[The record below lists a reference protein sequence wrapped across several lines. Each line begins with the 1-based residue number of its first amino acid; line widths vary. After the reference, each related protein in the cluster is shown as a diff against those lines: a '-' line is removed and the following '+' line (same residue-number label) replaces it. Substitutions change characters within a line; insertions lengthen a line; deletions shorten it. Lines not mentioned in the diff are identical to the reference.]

1 MSGNLEKEND
11 NKFFT
16 SQQAFKKNFSS
27 SSIFNLF
34 ANQANKSNNQVLNNN
49 STSASTKSTNF
60 GLKSSSINNNNNNNN
75 LSNNDYNFTEDLMQL
90 FSVVNIRIQKGRIF
104 AGNASLPSTLAI
116 KLSNSK
122 MELVTEKSQ
131 SKVDDYC
138 FILKGEINKLEISLI
153 PNKKNNFHDNY
164 INMEKKIE
172 NRVLIFRSVATDFKY
187 VQDVPSILT
196 FDRRYLQKTETG
208 ELIQNEKEPQWSLLL
223 NCNKHTIINYGPWY
237 DRQREALWKF
247 FFPPNYEK
255 LEPQPEPTLNERRQ
269 TSKFDFMIYLKDPN
283 SEINIPYAA
292 NNFKFPD
299 NFDFNMKNDFK
310 KYLYPVEKKLT
321 FKCRSE
327 SYLECSIPWLTR
339 QFGYKTTIKGKLNN
353 VLTNTNMSFKELI
366 NADSVKFDID
376 INYPLD
382 WNDMQ
387 TWNFDIEFF
396 RSTIFIVYY
405 HKNFFQDLINDWS
418 SRVMADM
425 RTFVPY
431 VYNFNIKANDIEV
444 VLPCNEHN
452 WIDVHQLENN
462 TFFEIQA
469 SRADLKIGFPF
480 KEFLPQKTNIELDIK
495 VHDACARFIVPPFN
509 NNLILLKMLR
519 KNINYVSNQNK
530 CHNKFESKKW
540 SRFNQIDRDT
550 NTQLNNSKQINDDG
564 EKLMNNNSNNNNNK
578 KQAKSSNKNSNQLNK
593 KKTNSNNKPGQKYNK
608 SNSTS
613 SDYTSSSHFQE
624 NWFECWQTNYVSVVL
639 NFDYHPCSIL
649 DWQKLD
655 LPSVHYY
662 LSLNSPKFNCE
673 IFEPD
678 VIDLKIEIGPSN
690 VMLYGTFLKCLWFIK
705 EGYFSWDQFYTDIID
720 LNDLN
725 NLNSKYDKLKNEY
738 NVSKQYYDVPLQL
751 LACNQKDPRNFRPLS
766 VNLSLAIHNITGHL
780 VLDTNNNVPFP
791 IGFADRLALELEKT
805 YNETKLQ
812 LYVDPINIFVEDLL
826 QRSYDQNLSQGHLC
840 LSSIQVRGHAMFSD
854 ESRLKT
860 DTLEYAWLLE
870 ILMGDLTGSI
880 TPVQTEQVIHGVETL
895 ITLMFEN
902 EYKLQNVFQ
911 NRIDP
916 GLPFKYEITRFS
928 LDLIDIYLV
937 ESGTALNFNLHP
949 VRLSICNSHTDD
961 YAKGLSA
968 CISEFKLILYLNELS
983 RNNAENQHFSPTSQS
998 NDYSKLARDSFNK
1011 ERYSNYSSSTI
1022 SLSSLGSSATSYSI
1036 SSSTNTYRANS
1047 DDSNTSLGK
1056 DDLFKSNNID
1066 ETLSDNMATLT
1077 RDNVDKVHSNYKLP
1091 DSNEFNYWFEC
1102 SSFSSGKIV
1111 FDLALDKGNPEEQL
1125 EFLRMHDLKTKRL
1138 YFLWSENEIFN
1149 KSNEKIIQTFT
1160 QNGVIKRRCGCYG
1173 GCSYYSVFDRNCQV
1187 GDFFDLSSSITRSNP
1202 NYGDSLFSPGKHIL
1216 LSQEIMLEK
1225 YEIQY
1230 YSTRKDID
1238 ITENLTCMK
1247 NFSNELL
1254 DPLKLSISDEE
1265 SSNINKLLDDNVS
1278 IKSLASTSK
1287 FIVENLSQLSS
1298 DKTNSYNSVTKEKE
1312 SIQQKN
1318 NFSSQ
1323 KSSTISLYSLN
1334 QPNTNEEDFFTADE
1348 QDEID
1353 SNNGESVKRK
1363 KSNENDKN
1371 SKRSIDLQSSFEN
1384 KLDSSTNYFEQ
1395 DDSKNETLK
1404 INNNN
1409 NHFNESKNYINEDVH
1424 MENKMAL
1431 NFDIQRP
1438 ILDSS
1443 LPKYCYLKYLSRAS
1457 VSNWNKS
1464 NIYPYFHDY
1473 KDKNIF
1479 FTYRQKG
1486 IDFSQVNTKSKNSNT
1501 DPSQKA
1507 ESNNYD
1513 LDLQVNCR
1521 ANLEFSTF
1529 EFYITPLALTAL
1541 GRFTKALHSY
1551 QISPNSLITELQT
1564 KAQAHCANP
1573 SIIEAISKT
1582 QVSLK
1587 IPQIRLFSLQ
1597 CGLAEGDKI
1606 CDAFVNTLANP
1617 DDFIT
1622 LSIFSIAIYNIQTQ
1636 LIDSLS
1642 KTATIFQIDKI
1653 DSQFCRLF
1661 NSPSNEF
1668 SNIKLSCIPE
1678 EYSNT
1683 SIKCFKEDKASN
1695 NLKSLIMYESVFDQI
1710 SIKAIKKTN
1719 EKIETSKVNT
1729 ETDDG
1734 SKNLSK
1740 IFDKNETLNKD
1751 LPNGKKIDI
1760 NQKRDIDK
1768 FSLFEFDIAKI
1779 WFSFPEPP
1787 TSPKGKR
1794 KIPYTRHDWNLLSS
1808 VSPAV
1813 TSWLCASK
1821 YTLNPLKEFI
1831 MYRNDLKI
1839 KNMAALI
1846 IGSLK
1851 NKEELDEKI
1860 DMENQFEKFFN
1871 FTNSNEA
1878 NLSTRL
1884 KNKIGSNKSSNL
1896 NQTTTAFQ
1904 RNLLKNSYFS
1914 KSDINSYGQKFLQ
1927 LYLKKSSLAY
1937 HCDPNCRL
1945 TNVMRNYLYYF
1956 EDEFN
1961 ADLASETLPE
1971 IKYLKR
1977 GINEVLNSW
1986 TSSIMSY
1993 IGDFNHQP
2001 TANSYLKSSAL
2012 NNQINENMN
2021 FNHEVNMGKTGENF
2035 KFFTEIRE
2043 TKAASVSNLDLNVD
2057 YKSKLDI
2064 ENETSET
2071 KLVNP
2076 SNNIGLKNP
2085 VYDANQKANNLYLN
2099 AEPPLL
2105 KSNNPSLDESLE
2117 ANNSTFSNNNDET
2130 NRLDATETSRA
2141 GLDKT
2146 SFMFNQDKLLNDDVI
2161 DKALHSGHV
2170 GPQLRNTSKI
2180 FKPILNFI
2188 GIDAPSGTIMDNLF
2202 KEFGSLLFGN
2212 LNIKSVDI
2220 NILGKKLKNSDNFS
2234 NNYEKV
2240 ITTILSF
2247 DELLVSI
2254 NVRQV
2259 MPKELSSSI
2268 NTNKISNTNKTS
2280 NKNQETS
2287 HLSMM
2292 NPVYQANSET
2302 NDLMKSSNQLIN
2314 SPKYYTKIDAG
2325 IQLNNLTQE
2334 VNMPLLRLI
2343 HQLYSIVADAIEYDK
2358 EQNKVIDKI
2367 NTNNIETNQQIFNE
2381 VEKNNT
2387 KTIKFVNRDCWR
2399 YMNQILEL
2407 RDYVPEPKY
2416 VETNEIGRKNSQKT
2430 YQKYVHI
2437 TKDTFFR
2444 EKSLIS
2450 IFGWIY
2456 VRRIN
2461 SKAGLGTLA
2470 FSGEMNNVQ
2479 ISALLD
2485 RKIGSSSKTQYEGSL
2500 NMRMDS
2506 TLGKLIENDSR
2517 QNVVQLFVGKSHL
2530 FGYFKNFN
2538 INNLISSFIHVGQI
2552 YIDIPLRPMVVHGVV
2567 YRESK
2572 VIEQNILPEIKNF
2585 VIFEN
2590 QDELSSNLDKKD
2602 GNINQ
2607 NKIDTESP
2615 IKISAEK
2622 TDYVDNKKN
2631 LLTPTV
2637 ASNNLNSNTIKMKKR
2652 GSFINNK
2659 SKKRVQQHEVK
2670 LDQDN
2675 LINKF
2680 TFQLK
2685 SKLDGFEIRAKLLEN
2700 PCLKA
2705 AYLVNNIEC
2714 NAVIKNE
2721 KSKIF
2726 CFLNSH
2732 CLSFQCDDD
2741 METMNIKTNSQ
2752 NDEFLSN
2759 YKQDEQNNFNGMMSM
2774 KPLEERT
2781 NFFLPSI
2788 SLNGSHLSKHI
2799 QLDNNVNNSSN
2810 NSKNINRKLLNLIEV
2825 LFTIKTS
2832 PLNRELNA
2840 QVIAQLVFVTKVFI
2854 KEMNHILLAVYGLEN
2869 PSNASTKPS
2878 NVKKSTINT
2887 NQLTVQS
2894 NFSNTSVISRFYYD
2908 LKIEFGRI
2916 SLTGITPTNTA
2927 LTIFTGEKSILVLK
2941 NNLNNHTNDE
2951 KKSYLPE
2958 NDYTLKPSIEAKCDI
2973 SVELKTLFN
2982 MPNEKESSETN
2993 SMLKNNISIVE
3004 TNNNWFQLA
3013 YFNTKFDLRNAVRTV
3028 GSHLDRESI
3037 IITVEKPRFYLQ
3049 PGAVDCALLFWL
3061 NYKSTYEFWLQQR
3074 QQFADCLIDQELFT
3088 KSYNQQML
3096 QKGEKNKRA
3105 DSISSSSASIENNY
3119 LALKLRVTGLGV
3131 ALPLSNKMTQDFFKN
3146 NTDCLVISLNE
3157 TVIYACS
3164 SGCVV
3169 SKGQFNNFSLRF
3181 IENFNLSSSE
3191 WTPLNFHDPRNP
3203 NLLNNTNN
3211 KNIMNA
3217 WIVPSGNYEI
3227 CSSTIEK
3234 PKNLANDPSDYLL
3247 LVYLIQKT

>member
-1 MSGNLEKEND
+1 M
-11 NKFFT
+11 
-16 SQQAFKKNFSS
+16 
-27 SSIFNLF
+27 
-34 ANQANKSNNQVLNNN
+34 
-49 STSASTKSTNF
+49 
-60 GLKSSSINNNNNNNN
+60 KSSSINNNNA
-75 LSNNDYNFTEDLMQL
+75 SNSDYNFTEDLMQL
-90 FSVVNIRIQKGRIF
+90 FSVVNIRIQKGRVF
-104 AGNASLPSTLAI
+104 AGNSSLPSTLSI

-153 PNKKNNFHDNY
+153 PNKKISMHDNY
-164 INMEKKIE
+164 INIEKKIE

-283 SEINIPYAA
+283 SEINIPYTT
-292 NNFKFPD
+292 NSFKFPD
-299 NFDFNMKNDFK
+299 NFDFSLKNDFK
-310 KYLYPVEKKLT
+310 KYLYPGEKKLT
-321 FKCRSE
+321 LKCRSE

-339 QFGYKTTIKGKLNN
+339 QFGYKTTIKGKLNS
-353 VLTNTNMSFKELI
+353 VLANTNMSFKELI

-387 TWNFDIEFF
+387 TWNFDIELF

-418 SRVMADM
+418 SRVMADV
-425 RTFVPY
+425 RSFVPY
-431 VYNFNIKANDIEV
+431 VYNFNVKANDIEV

-452 WIDVHQLENN
+452 WIDVHQIENN
-462 TFFEIQA
+462 TFFEILA
-469 SRADLKIGFPF
+469 SKADLKIGFPF
-480 KEFLPQKTNIELDIK
+480 REFLPQKTNIELDIK

-519 KNINYVSNQNK
+519 KNINYVSNQSK

-540 SRFNQIDRDT
+540 SRFNQIDKDA
-550 NTQLNNSKQINDDG
+550 NAQINNKQVNDDG
-564 EKLMNNNSNNNNNK
+564 EKSFNNNNK
-578 KQAKSSNKNSNQLNK
+578 KQTKSSNKKPNQLNK
-593 KKTNSNNKPGQKYNK
+593 KTINNNNNKQSQKYNK

-613 SDYTSSSHFQE
+613 SDYITSSHFQE

-678 VIDLKIEIGPSN
+678 VIDLKIELGPSN

-725 NLNSKYDKLKNEY
+725 NINSKYDKLKNEY

-791 IGFADRLALELEKT
+791 IGFTDRLALELEKT

-812 LYVDPINIFVEDLL
+812 LYVDPINVFVEDLL

-854 ESRLKT
+854 ENRVKT

-880 TPVQTEQVIHGVETL
+880 TPVQTEQVVHGVETL
-895 ITLMFEN
+895 ITLMLEN

-916 GLPFKYEITRFS
+916 GLPYKYEITRFS
-928 LDLIDIYLV
+928 LDLIDIFLV

-968 CISEFKLILYLNELS
+968 CINEFKLILYINELS
-983 RNNAENQHFSPTSQS
+983 RNNAENPHFSPTSDS
-998 NDYSKLARDSFNK
+998 NDFSKLGARESFNK

-1022 SLSSLGSSATSYSI
+1022 SLSSLGSSASSYSLN
-1036 SSSTNTYRANS
+1036 SSTNTYRINS
-1047 DDSNTSLGK
+1047 DDSNTSLSK
-1056 DDLFKSNNID
+1056 EDLFKSNNID
-1066 ETLSDNMATLT
+1066 ETLSENMATLT
-1077 RDNVDKVHSNYKLP
+1077 RDNVNKIQPKYKLP

-1111 FDLALDKGNPEEQL
+1111 FDLALDKGDPEEQL

-1138 YFLWSENEIFN
+1138 YFLWPENEILN
-1149 KSNEKIIQTFT
+1149 RKMSQTFT
-1160 QNGVIKRRCGCYG
+1160 QNGVVKRRCGCYG
-1173 GCSYYSVFDRNCQV
+1173 GCSYYSVFDQNCEAS
-1187 GDFFDLSSSITRSNP
+1187 DFFDLNSSITRSNP

-1225 YEIQY
+1225 YEIKY
-1230 YSTRKDID
+1230 YSIRNDIN
-1238 ITENLTCMK
+1238 TNENLNSK
-1247 NFSNELL
+1247 HFDNEIL
-1254 DPLKLSISDEE
+1254 DPLKSSISDEE
-1265 SSNINKLLDDNVS
+1265 SSNINKLLDDNIS

-1298 DKTNSYNSVTKEKE
+1298 NKTNSYNSIAKEKE

-1318 NFSSQ
+1318 NFASQ
-1323 KSSTISLYSLN
+1323 KSSMISLYSFN
-1334 QPNTNEEDFFTADE
+1334 QQNLNEEDFYTADE
-1348 QDEID
+1348 QDD
-1353 SNNGESVKRK
+1353 SDINNGETLKRK
-1363 KSNENDKN
+1363 KSNENDKH
-1371 SKRSIDLQSSFEN
+1371 SKRSIDLQSSLNN
-1384 KLDSSTNYFEQ
+1384 KLDDSDNYFEK

-1404 INNNN
+1404 FNN
-1409 NHFNESKNYINEDVH
+1409 NHLINESKNYTNDEVH
-1424 MENKMAL
+1424 FENKMAL

-1457 VSNWNKS
+1457 VSNWNRS
-1464 NIYPYFHDY
+1464 NVYPYFHDY

-1501 DPSQKA
+1501 ESAKKV
-1507 ESNNYD
+1507 ESNNND

-1529 EFYITPLALTAL
+1529 ECYITPLALTAL

-1642 KTATIFQIDKI
+1642 KTAAIFQIDKI

-1678 EYSNT
+1678 EYSKT
-1683 SIKCFKEDKASN
+1683 SIKCFKEEKASN

-1710 SIKAIKKTN
+1710 SIKAIKKAN
-1719 EKIETSKVNT
+1719 EKIDNTKVNS
-1729 ETDDG
+1729 ENDDN

-1740 IFDKNETLNKD
+1740 IFDKNETLNKEQQQQQT
-1751 LPNGKKIDI
+1751 NTKKNES
-1760 NQKRDIDK
+1760 NQKKGIDK

-1860 DMENQFEKFFN
+1860 DMEHQLEKFFN
-1871 FTNSNEA
+1871 YINPNEA

-1896 NQTTTAFQ
+1896 NQQSTAFQ
-1904 RNLLKNSYFS
+1904 RNVLKNNYLP
-1914 KSDINSYGQKFLQ
+1914 KSDVNSYGQRFLQ

-1937 HCDPNCRL
+1937 HSDPNCRL
-1945 TNVMRNYLYYF
+1945 TNVMRNYLYHF

-1961 ADLASETLPE
+1961 ADLVSETLPE

-1986 TSSIMSY
+1986 ASSIMSY
-1993 IGDFNHQP
+1993 ICDFNHQNN
-2001 TANSYLKSSAL
+2001 TNTYMRSSIT
-2012 NNQINENMN
+2012 NNQINDNMN
-2021 FNHEVNMGKTGENF
+2021 FNHQVDMGKTGENF

-2043 TKAASVSNLDLNVD
+2043 TKVASVSNLDLNID
-2057 YKSKLDI
+2057 SSKLNLDVD
-2064 ENETSET
+2064 NETSEI

-2076 SNNIGLKNP
+2076 PPTATNNNNNGLKNP
-2085 VYDANQKANNLYLN
+2085 VFDANQKVNNLYLH
-2099 AEPPLL
+2099 AEQPLL

-2146 SFMFNQDKLLNDDVI
+2146 SFMFNQEKFPND

-2220 NILGKKLKNSDNFS
+2220 NILGKQLKNSDSFS

-2247 DELLVSI
+2247 DQLLVNI

-2259 MPKELSSSI
+2259 MPKELSITNSI
-2268 NTNKISNTNKTS
+2268 NIDKINNANKSS
-2280 NKNQETS
+2280 SQNQETS

-2292 NPVYQANSET
+2292 NPVYLVNLET
-2302 NDLMKSSNQLIN
+2302 NDSSKQINNQSVN
-2314 SPKYYTKIDAG
+2314 APKYYTKIDAG

-2367 NTNNIETNQQIFNE
+2367 NTTNNIEPSQHLIFNAE
-2381 VEKNNT
+2381 EKNNA

-2416 VETNEIGRKNSQKT
+2416 VETNEIGRKNSQKPH
-2430 YQKYVHI
+2430 QKYVHI
-2437 TKDTFFR
+2437 TKDSFFR

-2450 IFGWIY
+2450 IYGWIY

-2506 TLGKLIENDSR
+2506 TLGKLIENDSK

-2590 QDELSSNLDKKD
+2590 QDESSSNLDNKENK
-2602 GNINQ
+2602 GNQ
-2607 NKIDTESP
+2607 NKTDTNESP

-2622 TDYVDNKKN
+2622 NDYVDNSKKISQ
-2631 LLTPTV
+2631 TPTLQ
-2637 ASNNLNSNTIKMKKR
+2637 ANNLTSNAAKIKKK

-2659 SKKRVQQHEVK
+2659 IKKRVQQHEVK

-2741 METMNIKTNSQ
+2741 MENVGIKPNLQ
-2752 NDEFLSN
+2752 NDEFLSS

-2788 SLNGSHLSKHI
+2788 SINGSHLSKHI
-2799 QLDNNVNNSSN
+2799 QLDNNINNSTN
-2810 NSKNINRKLLNLIEV
+2810 NNKNLNRKLLNLIEV
-2825 LFTIKTS
+2825 LFSIKTS

-2869 PSNASTKPS
+2869 PSNTSTKPP
-2878 NVKKSTINT
+2878 NVKKTTINT
-2887 NQLTVQS
+2887 NQVPVQT
-2894 NFSNTSVISRFYYD
+2894 NYTNTSVISRFYYD
-2908 LKIEFGRI
+2908 LKIEFGKI

-2927 LTIFTGEKSILVLK
+2927 LTIFTGDKSVLILK

-2951 KKSYLPE
+2951 KNVMLDNE
-2958 NDYTLKPSIEAKCDI
+2958 HTLKPSIEAKCDF

-2982 MPNEKESSETN
+2982 TSNDKETSETD
-2993 SMLKNNISIVE
+2993 SIIKNNISIVE

-3028 GSHLDRESI
+3028 NTHLDRESI

-3074 QQFADCLIDQELFT
+3074 QQFANFLIDQELFT

-3096 QKGEKNKRA
+3096 QKDEKNKRP
-3105 DSISSSSASIENNY
+3105 DSMSSSSSSNSAENNY

-3131 ALPLSNKMTQDFFKN
+3131 ALPLSNKMTQDFFKT

-3157 TVIYACS
+3157 TIIYACS

-3203 NLLNNTNN
+3203 NLIHSNNY
-3211 KNIMNA
+3211 KNLMNA

-3234 PKNLANDPSDYLL
+3234 PKHLANKSSKYHLS
-3247 LVYLIQKT
+3247 